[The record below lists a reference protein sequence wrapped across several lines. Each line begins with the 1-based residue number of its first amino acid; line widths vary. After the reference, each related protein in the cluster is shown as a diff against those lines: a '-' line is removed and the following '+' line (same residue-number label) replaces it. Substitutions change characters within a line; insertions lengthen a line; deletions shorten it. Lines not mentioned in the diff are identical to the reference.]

1 MAPRPFKLWR
11 QPRNGGAEVVA
22 SGTVGDD
29 DVLAVTA
36 IAPPFQLPAER
47 ITLPELEAT
56 ATRASIAGAT
66 VWVDVEAEG

>member
-11 QPRNGGAEVVA
+11 QLAGGAPEVLA

-29 DVLAVTA
+29 DELAVA
-36 IAPPFQLPAER
+36 EIVAPFKLPAER

-56 ATRASIAGAT
+56 ATRASIGGIR
-66 VWVDVEAEG
+66 VWVEA